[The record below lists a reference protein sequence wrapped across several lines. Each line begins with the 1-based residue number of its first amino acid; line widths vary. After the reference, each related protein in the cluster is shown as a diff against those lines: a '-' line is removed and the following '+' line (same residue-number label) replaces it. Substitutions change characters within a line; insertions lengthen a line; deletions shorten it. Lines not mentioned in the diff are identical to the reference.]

1 MVTQLDS
8 AVPDLPVEW
17 TGIWSDVAK
26 ELRRYRADGM
36 AHLVTEDVVRFAT
49 IQVLARSHVNPAIL
63 RVEYP
68 HPVIRHSKIDLTVG
82 LPPSN
87 VIEFK
92 YPREPNEKNAA
103 WTMTLGEILKDFYRL
118 AIIEGQVRRQVI
130 LVTTGRLRRF
140 LESSAKRHYLVMS
153 PERVELVPDTIAALP
168 ASASSILT
176 SLYSHHVMATG
187 TTYAIDDD
195 LRLTAYLVA
204 ASIE

>member
-1 MVTQLDS
+1 MKKV
-8 AVPDLPVEW
+8 
-17 TGIWSDVAK
+17 
-26 ELRRYRADGM
+26 
-36 AHLVTEDVVRFAT
+36 HLVTEDVVRFVT
-49 IQVLARSHVNPAIL
+49 IQVLARSNINPAIL

-68 HPVIRHSKIDLTVG
+68 HPVIRHSKVDLTVG
-82 LPPSN
+82 LPPGDF
-87 VIEFK
+87 IEFK

-118 AIIEGQVRRQVI
+118 AIIERQVRRQVI
-130 LVTTGRLRRF
+130 LVTTGRLRRY
-140 LESSAKRHYLVMS
+140 LESSVKRHHLVMS

-168 ASASSILT
+168 STASSILT

-204 ASIE
+204 ASIR